1 MPVSYLLLGC
11 ALQEMLTSVNR
22 PGSQPPSV
30 LDSDQQSHPPQGE
43 SNFAD
48 SSGPLF
54 SMYSKAAEDE
64 DDEWIDRMKKASK
77 GIIIFV
83 SLRRVCIDLS
93 L

>member
-1 MPVSYLLLGC
+1 MPVSYLLLGR
-11 ALQEMLTSVNR
+11 ALQEILTSVNR

-30 LDSDQQSHPPQGE
+30 LDSDQQSQPSQEE

-64 DDEWIDRMKKASK
+64 DDKRVDRMKKVSK

-83 SLRRVCIDLS
+83 SL
-93 L
+93 